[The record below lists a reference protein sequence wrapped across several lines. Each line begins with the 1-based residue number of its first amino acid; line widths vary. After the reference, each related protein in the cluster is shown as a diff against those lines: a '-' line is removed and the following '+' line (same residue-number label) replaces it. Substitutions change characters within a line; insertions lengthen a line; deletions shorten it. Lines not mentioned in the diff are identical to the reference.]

1 MTKVLSLSI
10 MRTADGNALPLPSYH
25 SPYHMGLNL
34 QAAIP
39 SALRLEPGDRALVP
53 VGFAIG
59 VPEGYCGFVVSS
71 FDMAQ
76 QEGLIVLDAPQLVHP
91 ADRGPLFV
99 LLQNTSSHLVV
110 LHRGDRIAQLVVM
123 PSVQV
128 MWNEFDN
135 EHKHGSVT
143 DEKKVILESAGL
155 HDKAEEDSRD
165 KMVSFRRPQKSIRHR
180 FSEENKHEDF

>member
-10 MRTADGNALPLPSYH
+10 MRTADGNDLPLPSYH

-53 VGFAIG
+53 VGFAVG
-59 VPEGYCGFVVSS
+59 VPEGYCGFVVST

-76 QEGLIVLDAPQLVHP
+76 KEGLVVLDAPQLVHP
-91 ADRGPLFV
+91 ADRGPLAV
-99 LLQNTSSHLVV
+99 LMQNTSSHLVV

-123 PSVQV
+123 PAVQV
-128 MWNEFDN
+128 AWKDFSDGQER
-135 EHKHGSVT
+135 GAVT
-143 DEKKVILESAGL
+143 DEQKVILENAGL
-155 HDKAEEDSRD
+155 HEKIQEEGQD
-165 KMVSFRRPQKSIRHR
+165 KMFSFRRPQKSIRHR
-180 FSEENKHEDF
+180 FSEEVKHEDF